1 MITSRKAY
9 DEDLIL
15 SDHWKNPQ
23 PEDLFI
29 FLKSQKSDVIHRT
42 RLEHCYILDDFIVCS
57 EDDYPELKEYKM
69 NIIRKFKNKKR
80 IEY

>member
-1 MITSRKAY
+1 MSSEYNNI
-9 DEDLIL
+9 D
-15 SDHWKNPQ
+15 
-23 PEDLFI
+23 
-29 FLKSQKSDVIHRT
+29 
-42 RLEHCYILDDFIVCS
+42 CYILDDFIVCS